1 MREKRKQKSL
11 KDKTQYLIY
20 QSKLIMEL
28 TKENV
33 IVCFC
38 FFLKLYWV
46 PE

>member
-11 KDKTQYLIY
+11 KEKTQCLTY

-33 IVCFC
+33 IICLLL
-38 FFLKLYWV
+38 FLLEV
-46 PE
+46 ILGI